1 MMKVTCDT
9 EQEYFLQ
16 QTVYQKLEGCNMPD
30 PKCKG
35 SLLVDF
41 AAELQQIRDS
51 LSFAAGQQHFLH
63 YSLFIFRFYFFKVLS
78 FEGS

>member
-1 MMKVTCDT
+1 MMKVMCDT

-41 AAELQQIRDS
+41 AAELQQIKDNLTFTTGQRHS
-51 LSFAAGQQHFLH
+51 LHFFT
-63 YSLFIFRFYFFKVLS
+63 FIFPF
-78 FEGS
+78 